1 MRQPK
6 LAAIASGNQLPWGAS
21 TPRGLA
27 SMHPSE
33 PGSIYGC
40 MDCYCHFLRAGY
52 SYAPRPIFK
61 KVTARGALAAVML
74 LGGLILQSVTS

>member
-1 MRQPK
+1 
-6 LAAIASGNQLPWGAS
+6 
-21 TPRGLA
+21 
-27 SMHPSE
+27 MHPSE

-61 KVTARGALAAVML
+61 KVTATGALAAVML